1 MGITPNFRES
11 ILKIQWT
18 AATELFNSRYKE
30 RGIDVFNEGRVLSI
44 EWLMRTDTAAKI
56 HSIVQGSQDEVY
68 EQTISIKARNQIP
81 EIEGDCTCPIGY
93 NCKHVVAVIRA
104 ITREEKPAQNSASP
118 VIIAP
123 FKSTS
128 NKTRGPGATAVREMP
143 LPYEVDVWLSRLE
156 QAQHKKNDEYPDGV
170 TQRLLYVFETKALG
184 SNAQTARETIELSV
198 KSARMLK
205 SGALSGA
212 IRYNNP
218 DALRNPAQFVLEIDQ
233 EILRALTLTNDGANY
248 GYQFSFNGKKHSDTL
263 KKILATGRCYFQNT
277 DGKPLREGTERHAEV
292 IWRNLLNGASV
303 AELAV
308 EPLVRAVI
316 PAAPPW
322 YIDEA
327 RGECGP
333 IQTDA
338 TPVIASLLA
347 AAPILPAQIV
357 ERVAREMTIRNLHK
371 IVAPPRAVDETF
383 IADYRPTRVLI
394 LDTHKLEV
402 WSRQS
407 WKATTSYVDT
417 ARLFFNYLGE
427 RVSGVGGKSGKK
439 SNDITR
445 FDQHKITRVSR
456 DLEFEKVARAELR
469 AAGFEVIEKA
479 MTRGITVDM
488 HGAFVPVNQ
497 DVEAAWTEFVQLQL
511 PQLRAAGWQI
521 EMKKEFRFNLAIVGE
536 WYGNVEESN
545 NDWFNIEIGIEVD
558 GARLSLIPILIKLIR
573 FSPTDWSAEAL
584 ARRGDDAPV
593 LVPLP
598 DGRSAS
604 LPLARVRSMLIVL
617 HEIVMRGDGE
627 NATAKLRL
635 PVLDAARLAD
645 LEHALKL
652 RWIGGDRLRALGSK
666 LAGFTAIT
674 PVATPNNFNAVLRP
688 YQQDGLAWLQ
698 FLTTHD
704 LAGVLADDM
713 GLGKTV
719 QTLAHILTEK
729 AAGRLGRPA
738 LVVAPTSMMNVW
750 KSEAAK
756 FAPTLKVLLSHGT
769 DRKKSFERIG
779 ESDLV
784 LTTYALLGRDEEELK
799 KHKWHLIILDEAQN
813 IKNAKTKAAAIASEL
828 TANHRLC
835 LTGTP
840 LENHL
845 GELWSLFNFLLPGF
859 LGEERSF
866 RERYRTPIEREGD
879 SARRNFLARRIK
891 PFLLRRT
898 KAEVAKDLPPKTEI
912 TREVDI
918 TGAQAD
924 LYETVRV
931 AMDKRVRDE
940 IAAHGI
946 AKSHII
952 VLDALLKLRQIC
964 CDPRLVKSSAV
975 STKKTP
981 PSAKLELLLEMLDE
995 LLEEGRSILVF
1006 SQFTS
1011 MLALIEAELV
1021 ERKIKY
1027 VKLTGET
1034 RDRETPVQKF
1044 QRGEIKLF
1052 LISLKAGG
1060 TGLTLTA
1067 ADTVI
1072 HYDPWWN
1079 PAVENQATDR
1089 AHRIGQTKPVFVY
1102 KLVARGTVEEKI
1114 VALQAGKA
1122 ALAAGILSGEAGATK
1137 SLNADDLKAL
1147 FEPLG

>member
-1 MGITPNFRES
+1 M
-11 ILKIQWT
+11 KIQWT

-30 RGIDVFNEGRVLSI
+30 RGIEVFNEGRVLSI
-44 EWLMRTDTAAKI
+44 DWLVRTDTAAKI
-56 HSIVQGSQDEVY
+56 HSTVQGSHDEIY
-68 EQTISIKARNQIP
+68 EQTISIKARSHLP
-81 EIEGDCTCPIGY
+81 DIEGDCTCPIGH
-93 NCKHVVAVIRA
+93 NCKHVIAIIRA
-104 ITREEKPAQNSASP
+104 ITREEKPSRNNVTP

-123 FKSTS
+123 LKSTPGKS
-128 NKTRGPGATAVREMP
+128 RGPASLAEREMP

-156 QAQHKKNDEYPDGV
+156 QAQIKKSDEYPDSV
-170 TQRLLYVFETKALG
+170 TQRLLYIFETKALG
-184 SNAQTARETIELSV
+184 TNAQTARETIELSV
-198 KSARMLK
+198 KSARVLK
-205 SGALSGA
+205 SGTLSGVT
-212 IRYNNP
+212 RYNNP

-233 EILRALTLTNDGANY
+233 EILRALTLTNDGLQY
-248 GYQFSFNGKKHSDTL
+248 GYQFSLNGKKHSDTL
-263 KKILATGRCYFQNT
+263 QKILATGRCYFQNA
-277 DGKPLREGTERHAEV
+277 DGKPLREGAARRANV
-292 IWRNLLNGASV
+292 VWRNLLNGASV
-303 AELAV
+303 AELIV
-308 EPLVRAVI
+308 EPHVRAVI
-316 PAAPPW
+316 PSAPPW
-322 YIDEA
+322 YIDEVTH
-327 RGECGP
+327 ECGP
-333 IQTDA
+333 ILTEA
-338 TPVIASLLA
+338 TPAIASLLA

-383 IADYRPTRVLI
+383 IADYRPTVVLS

-417 ARLFFNYLGE
+417 ARLFFDYLGQ
-427 RVSGVGGKSGKK
+427 RVDSRVGGAGGKSGKSGK
-439 SNDITR
+439 KNSDITR
-445 FDQHKITRVSR
+445 FDHNKITRVSR
-456 DLEFEKVARAELR
+456 NHEFEKAARAELR
-469 AAGFEVIEKA
+469 ATGFEVIEKA
-479 MTRGITVDM
+479 MTRGITAEM
-488 HGAFVPVNQ
+488 QGAFVPTNQ

-511 PQLRAAGWQI
+511 PRLRAAGWHI
-521 EMKKEFRFNLAIVGE
+521 EMKKEFRFNLADVGE
-536 WYGNVEESN
+536 WYGDVEESN

-558 GARLSLIPILIKLIR
+558 GARLSLIPILINLIR
-573 FSPTDWSAEAL
+573 FAPADWSADAL

-593 LVPLP
+593 LVRLP

-604 LPLARVRSMLIVL
+604 LPLARIRSMLTVL
-617 HEIVMRGDGE
+617 YEIAMRGDGE
-627 NATAKLRL
+627 NTSAKLRL
-635 PVLDAARLAD
+635 PALDAARLAD

-652 RWIGGDRLRALGSK
+652 RWMGGDRLRALGNK
-666 LAGFTAIT
+666 LAGFTSIA

-698 FLTTHD
+698 FLTSHD

-750 KSEAAK
+750 KTEAEK
-756 FAPTLKVLLSHGT
+756 FAPTLKVLLSHGA
-769 DRKKSFERIG
+769 DRKKSFERMG

-799 KHKWHLIILDEAQN
+799 KQKWHLIILDEAQN

-879 SARRNFLARRIK
+879 SARRDFLARRIK

-912 TREVDI
+912 TREVEI
-918 TGAQAD
+918 SGAQAD

-964 CDPRLVKSSAV
+964 CDPRLVKTAAV
-975 STKKTP
+975 AGKKTP
-981 PSAKLELLLEMLDE
+981 PSAKLELLMEMLDE
-995 LLEEGRSILVF
+995 LLAEGRSILVF

-1011 MLALIEAELV
+1011 MLVLIEAALA

-1034 RDRETPVQKF
+1034 KDRATPVKKF
-1044 QRGEIKLF
+1044 QSGEVKLF

-1114 VALQAGKA
+1114 VALQASKA
-1122 ALAAGILSGEAGATK
+1122 ALS
-1137 SLNADDLKAL
+1137 
-1147 FEPLG
+1147 

>member
-1 MGITPNFRES
+1 MGVTPNFREPL
-11 ILKIQWT
+11 LKIQWT
-18 AATELFNSRYKE
+18 AATEFFNPQYKQ
-30 RGIDVFNEGRVLSI
+30 RGIEVFNQRRVLSL
-44 EWLMRTDTAAKI
+44 EWLERTDNFAEIIST
-56 HSIVQGSQDEVY
+56 VLGSQNEVY
-68 EQTISIKARNQIP
+68 AQSITIKARDKLQDV
-81 EIEGDCTCPIGY
+81 EGDCSCPIGH
-93 NCKHVVAVIRA
+93 NCKHVAAVIRA
-104 ITREEKPAQNSASP
+104 IAAEEPPTAKSAP
-118 VIIAP
+118 IIAFTGKP
-123 FKSTS
+123 
-128 NKTRGPGATAVREMP
+128 RGPSSPMMREAP

-156 QAQHKKNDEYPDGV
+156 QAQLKKHDEYPEGV
-170 TQRLLYVFETKALG
+170 TQRLLYVFESQPLG
-184 SNAQTARETIELSV
+184 TNQKTARETIALSV
-198 KSARMLK
+198 KSARLLK
-205 SGALSGA
+205 SGGLSGVS
-212 IRYNNP
+212 RYNNP
-218 DALRNPAQFVLEIDQ
+218 DAIRNPAKFVLEIDQ
-233 EILRALTLTNDGANY
+233 EILRALTLTNEGLNY
-248 GYQFSFNGKKHSDTL
+248 GYQFSFNGKAHSDTF
-263 KKILATGRCYFQNT
+263 KKILATGRCYFQNA
-277 DGKPLREGTERHAEV
+277 DGKPLIHGAERHADLV
-292 IWRNLLNGASV
+292 WRNLLDGASV
-303 AELAV
+303 AELSV
-308 EPLVRAVI
+308 TPLARAII
-316 PAAPPW
+316 PSAPPW
-322 YIDEA
+322 YIDEVSH
-327 RGECGP
+327 ECGP

-338 TPVIASLLA
+338 APVIASLLA
-347 AAPILPAQIV
+347 SAPILPAQIV
-357 ERVAREMTIRNLHK
+357 ERVAREMTVRNLHK
-371 IVAPPRAVDETF
+371 IVAPPRAIDETF
-383 IADYRPTRVLI
+383 IPHYRPKPVLV
-394 LDTHKLEV
+394 LDTHKIEI

-407 WKATTSYVDT
+407 WKSTTSYVDT
-417 ARLFFNYLGE
+417 ARLAFDYLGE
-427 RVSGVGGKSGKK
+427 RVTGKK
-439 SNDITR
+439 PNDITR
-445 FDQHKITRVSR
+445 FDEHKITRVSR
-456 DLEFEKVARAELR
+456 HHEAEKIARAELR
-469 AAGFEVIEKA
+469 AAGFEAIEKA
-479 MTRGITVDM
+479 MTRGVTHDM
-488 HGAFVPVNQ
+488 QGSFVPINQ
-497 DVEAAWTEFVQLQL
+497 DLDAAWTEFVQHEV
-511 PQLRAAGWQI
+511 PRLRAAGWQV

-536 WYGNVEESN
+536 WYGEVDESS

-573 FSPTDWSAEAL
+573 AAPADWSADAL
-584 ARRGDDAPV
+584 ARRADDAPV

-604 LPLARVRSMLIVL
+604 LPFARVRSMLTVL
-617 HEIVMRGDGE
+617 HEIAMRGDGD
-627 NATAKLRL
+627 NPTAKLRL
-635 PVLDAARLAD
+635 PALDAARLAD

-652 RWIGGDRLRALGSK
+652 RWMGGDRLRALGNK

-674 PVATPNNFNAVLRP
+674 PVATPKNFHAELRP

-698 FLTTHD
+698 FLTAHD
-704 LAGVLADDM
+704 LGGVLADDM

-750 KSEAAK
+750 QSEAAK
-756 FAPTLKVLLSHGT
+756 FAPTLKVLVSHGT
-769 DRKKSFERIG
+769 DRRKSFERIG
-779 ESDLV
+779 ESDVV

-799 KHKWHLIILDEAQN
+799 KHKWHLVILDEAQN

-828 TANHRLC
+828 VANHRLC

-879 SARRNFLARRIK
+879 SARRAFLARRIK

-940 IAAHGI
+940 IAARGI

-964 CDPRLVKSSAV
+964 CDPRLVKTSAV
-975 STKKTP
+975 ANKKAP
-981 PSAKLELLLEMLDE
+981 PVAKSAKLELLLEMLDE
-995 LLEEGRSILVF
+995 LLDEGRSILVF

-1021 ERKIKY
+1021 ERKIGY

-1034 RDRETPVQKF
+1034 RDRETPVAKF
-1044 QRGEIKLF
+1044 QSGEVKIF

-1102 KLVARGTVEEKI
+1102 KLVAKGTVEEKI
-1114 VALQAGKA
+1114 VAMQAGKA
-1122 ALAAGILSGEAGATK
+1122 ALAAGILSGETGATK
-1137 SLNADDLKAL
+1137 TLNADDLKAL

>member
-1 MGITPNFRES
+1 MN
-11 ILKIQWT
+11 IQWT
-18 AATELFNSRYKE
+18 AATELFNARYKE
-30 RGIDVFNEGRVLSI
+30 RGIQIFNEGRVLSV
-44 EWLMRTDTAAKI
+44 EWLERSDTSAEI
-56 HSIVQGSQDEVY
+56 IGTVLGSHDEVY
-68 EQTISIKARNQIP
+68 SQSIRIKARSHLPDIQG
-81 EIEGDCTCPIGY
+81 ECSCPIGH
-93 NCKHVVAVIRA
+93 NCKHVIAVIRA
-104 ITREEKPAQNSASP
+104 ITREDKSVSSSAGAAIITPLFTSP
-118 VIIAP
+118 VTPLKDAADMARSP
-123 FKSTS
+123 GTST
-128 NKTRGPGATAVREMP
+128 AHEAP
-143 LPYEVDVWLSRLE
+143 LPYEIDVWLSRLE
-156 QAQHKKNDEYPDGV
+156 QAQLKKRDDYGEGV
-170 TQRLLYVFETKALG
+170 TQRLLYVFESQPLG
-184 SNAQTARETIELSV
+184 SSPKTARETIGLSV
-198 KSARMLK
+198 KSARLLK
-205 SGALSGA
+205 SGALSGVL
-212 IRYNNP
+212 RYNKP
-218 DALRNPAQFVLEIDQ
+218 DAMRNPAKFVLEIDQ
-233 EILRALTLTNDGANY
+233 EILRALTLVNDGLNY
-248 GYQFSFNGKKHSDTL
+248 GYQFSFNGKAHNDTL

-277 DGKPLREGTERHAEV
+277 GSKPLIEGAERHANV
-292 IWRNLLNGASV
+292 VWRTLSNGASV

-308 EPLVRAVI
+308 EPAVRAVI
-316 PAAPPW
+316 PSAPPW

-327 RGECGP
+327 IGECGP
-333 IQTDA
+333 IRTDA
-338 TPVIASLLA
+338 APAVASLLA
-347 AAPILPAQIV
+347 TAPLLPALMV
-357 ERVAREMTIRNLHK
+357 ERVAREMTVRNLHK
-371 IVAPPRAVDETF
+371 IVAPPRVVDETF
-383 IADYRPTRVLI
+383 IAHYRPAPVLI
-394 LDTHKLEV
+394 LDTRKIET

-407 WKATTSYVDT
+407 WKSNTSYVDT
-417 ARLFFNYLGE
+417 ARLFFDYLGD
-427 RVSGVGGKSGKK
+427 RVSGK
-439 SNDITR
+439 NPHDITR
-445 FDQHKITRVSR
+445 FDEQRITRVSR
-456 DLEFEKVARAELR
+456 NHDVEKVARGKLR
-469 AAGFEVIEKA
+469 AAGFELVEKA
-479 MTRGITVDM
+479 MTRGVTADM
-488 HGAFVPVNQ
+488 QGAFVPINP
-497 DVEAAWTEFVQLQL
+497 DTEAAWTEFVIAEV
-511 PQLRAAGWQI
+511 PRLRASGWKI
-521 EMKKEFRFNLAIVGE
+521 EMKKEFRFNLAVVGD
-536 WYGNVEESN
+536 WYGNVEESA

-573 FSPTDWSAEAL
+573 ASPADWSADAL
-584 ARRGDDAPV
+584 ARRGDDVPV

-598 DGRSAS
+598 GLPEGRSAS
-604 LPLARVRSMLIVL
+604 LPFARVRSMLTVL
-617 HEIVMRGDGE
+617 HEIAMRGDSE
-627 NATAKLRL
+627 NPAAKLRL
-635 PVLDAARLAD
+635 PALDAARLAD

-652 RWIGGDRLRALGSK
+652 RWVGGDRLRRLGEK
-666 LAGFTAIT
+666 LAGFTAIA
-674 PVATPNNFNAVLRP
+674 PVATPKNFHAALRP

-698 FLTTHD
+698 FLTEHD
-704 LAGVLADDM
+704 LGGVLADDM

-729 AAGRLGRPA
+729 EAGRLGRPA

-750 KSEAAK
+750 QSEAAK

-769 DRKKSFERIG
+769 DRKKNFERIG
-779 ESDLV
+779 ESDVV

-799 KHKWHLIILDEAQN
+799 KHKWHLVILDEAQN

-828 TANHRLC
+828 IANHRLC

-879 SARRNFLARRIK
+879 SARREFLARRIK
-891 PFLLRRT
+891 PFMLRRT
-898 KAEVAKDLPPKTEI
+898 KSEVAKDLPPKTEI

-940 IAAHGI
+940 IAARGI

-964 CDPRLVKSSAV
+964 CDPRLVKVPGVAGKKSPAV
-975 STKKTP
+975 AK
-981 PSAKLELLLEMLDE
+981 SAKLELLLEMLDE

-1021 ERKIKY
+1021 ARKIGY

-1034 RDRETPVQKF
+1034 RDRETPVKNF
-1044 QRGEIKLF
+1044 QNGNVNVF

-1122 ALAAGILSGEAGATK
+1122 ALAAGILSGEAGSTK
-1137 SLNADDLKAL
+1137 TLNADDLNAL